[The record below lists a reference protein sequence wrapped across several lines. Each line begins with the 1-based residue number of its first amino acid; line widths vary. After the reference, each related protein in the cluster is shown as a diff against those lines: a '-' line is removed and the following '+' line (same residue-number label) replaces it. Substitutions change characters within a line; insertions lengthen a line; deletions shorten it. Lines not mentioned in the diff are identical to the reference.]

1 MPLLCAAAAEAEAEE
16 EEEPAAA
23 APIDPI
29 CAGEKGRGEE
39 DEEETPW

>member
-1 MPLLCAAAAEAEAEE
+1 MPLLCAAAAEAEAE

-29 CAGEKGRGEE
+29 CAGERGRGEE
-39 DEEETPW
+39 DEEETP

>member
-1 MPLLCAAAAEAEAEE
+1 MPLLCAAAAEAEAE

-39 DEEETPW
+39 DEEETP

>member
-16 EEEPAAA
+16 EETAAA

-39 DEEETPW
+39 DEEAP

>member
-1 MPLLCAAAAEAEAEE
+1 MPLLCAAAAEAE

-39 DEEETPW
+39 DEEEAP

>member
-1 MPLLCAAAAEAEAEE
+1 MPLLCAAAAEAEAE

-39 DEEETPW
+39 DEEAP